1 MFSQFKIF
9 NICSRF
15 TTNTRG
21 GSMHVSKATPITI
34 DPVPID
40 KKGKAL
46 PCCPMTPCAPML
58 DSTNAHACFHGV
70 GRRALYFAT

>member
-1 MFSQFKIF
+1 
-9 NICSRF
+9 
-15 TTNTRG
+15 
-21 GSMHVSKATPITI
+21 MHVSKATPITI

-70 GRRALYFAT
+70 GQRALYFAT